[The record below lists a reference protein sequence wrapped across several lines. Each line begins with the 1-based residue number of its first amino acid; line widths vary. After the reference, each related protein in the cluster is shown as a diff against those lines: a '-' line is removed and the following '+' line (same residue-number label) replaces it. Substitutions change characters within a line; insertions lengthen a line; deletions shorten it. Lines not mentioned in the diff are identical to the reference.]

1 MLVTESSAAHGV
13 VDVVV
18 LVEVDVQTQV
28 ADVDAD
34 EDVVELGVKGVDVAL
49 QTWRCRQV
57 VVALMSKVSTEALK
71 LL

>member
-1 MLVTESSAAHGV
+1 MLVTKSSAALGV

-28 ADVDAD
+28 ADVVAN
-34 EDVVELGVKGVDVAL
+34 EGFIELGVKGVDVAL
-49 QTWRCRQV
+49 QTWHCRQV
-57 VVALMSKVSTEALK
+57 IIALMSKVSMEALE